1 MLDIHPQYI
10 KDAEGNKSLV
20 VLPAAEFETIMDE
33 LEELEDIR
41 LYDEAKKREQVF
53 VDAASAF
60 KQIEAERNKHVQG

>member
-10 KDAEGNKSLV
+10 NDAEGNKSLV
-20 VLPAAEFETIMDE
+20 VLPAAEFETIMEE

-53 VDAASAF
+53 VDAESAF
-60 KQIEAERNKHVQG
+60 KQIEAERNRDVQH